1 MLTKHSKS
9 DSTHS
14 NLPIL
19 RITPVVPGS
28 GFKNTVLEHDAG
40 AHFTVGGEAIFN
52 PFQWVFDTSPQ
63 FISGR
68 VQMQYHCSERLAE

>member
-1 MLTKHSKS
+1 MARLSHELKDK
-9 DSTHS
+9 
-14 NLPIL
+14 
-19 RITPVVPGS
+19 VGGAFS
-28 GFKNTVLEHDAG
+28 GFDVSADRGSRAKELLSDRSV

-68 VQMQYHCSERLAE
+68 VQMQYHCSERLSE